1 MSASLPPLV
10 LLPGMMCDARLFAP
24 QVAMLSLA
32 CSVMVSPVTGA
43 DTVSALAARVVRDA
57 PERFVL
63 GGLSMGG
70 IVAMEVARMV
80 PERIA
85 GLILMDTNPLPETP
99 AKAAERE
106 PQIIAVRTGRLR
118 DVVAE
123 EMKPAYLAPGPQRQE
138 VLDLVLDMALTL
150 GADVF
155 VEQSRALQRRPDQ
168 QATLRRM
175 RSPAL
180 VMCGEDDKLCPVS
193 RHELMAGLLPR
204 AELRVIAGAGHLPTL
219 EQPRA
224 VTAAIADFLATL

>member
-24 QVAMLSLA
+24 QVAMLSVA
-32 CSVMVSPVTGA
+32 TSVMVSPVTGA
-43 DTVSALAARVVRDA
+43 GNVQELAARVLRDA
-57 PERFVL
+57 PDRFAL

-70 IVAMEVARMV
+70 IVAMEVARMA
-80 PERIA
+80 PDRLA
-85 GLILMDTNPLPETP
+85 GLILMDTNPLPEPP

-118 DVVAE
+118 DVMAE

-138 VLDLVLDMALTL
+138 VLDLVLDMAMTL
-150 GADVF
+150 GAEVF

-168 QATLRRM
+168 QATLRRL
-175 RSPAL
+175 RCPAL
-180 VMCGEDDKLCPVS
+180 VMCGEEDRLCPVS
-193 RHELMAGLLPR
+193 RHELMAGLLPK
-204 AELRVIAGAGHLPTL
+204 ATLRVIAGAGHLPTL

-224 VTAAIADFLATL
+224 VTAALADFLATL